1 MDAAHNDCA
10 LKMTYFW
17 YDILGTAGVAIILVA
32 YVLLQ
37 IGRLRSEHPAFSLM
51 NAVGAAMILVSL
63 CFAFNFSSFLMEFF
77 WLVVSLFG
85 IGKYFWQKHDR

>member
-1 MDAAHNDCA
+1 
-10 LKMTYFW
+10 MTYAW
-17 YDILGTAGVAIILVA
+17 HDILGTLGVGIILVA

-37 IGRLRSEHPAFSLM
+37 LERLRSEHPAFSLM

-63 CFAFNFSSFLMEFF
+63 YYQFNFASFLMEFF

-85 IGKYFWQKHDR
+85 IGKYLWRT

>member
-1 MDAAHNDCA
+1 
-10 LKMTYFW
+10 MTYAW
-17 YDILGTAGVAIILVA
+17 YDITGTLGVGIILVA

-37 IGRLRSEHPAFSLM
+37 IEKLRGEHPAFSLM

-63 CFAFNFSSFLMEFF
+63 YFDFNFSSFLMEFF

-85 IGKYFWQKHDR
+85 IGKYFWQKPVR

>member
-1 MDAAHNDCA
+1 
-10 LKMTYFW
+10 MTYAW
-17 YDILGTAGVAIILVA
+17 YDILGTLGVALILVA

-37 IGRLRSEHPAFSLM
+37 VGKLRSDHPAFSLM

-63 CFAFNFSSFLMEFF
+63 CFDFNFSSFLMEFF

-85 IGKYFWQKHDR
+85 VGKYFWQRRDG